1 MFVFNYCDF
10 SVLYSITPEDCCK
23 SKQKAKIIG
32 SYFVC
37 HGKLYTTWTNDFYRH
52 FSKNTYG
59 NLIVNWFFLLIYI
72 SNSAW
77 PARLPSRAK
86 QLLLP
91 SQTMKVN
98 INYPKDRLVRLY
110 CFCCY
115 HIISVNSFYH
125 FEKSYH
131 SQSCSD
137 YWTHSVVFG
146 VKVYQTW
153 K

>member
-72 SNSAW
+72 YQIQPGLLDCHPGLSSSYC
-77 PARLPSRAK
+77 LPKLWKWILTIPRIDWFVCIAFVATISFQSIHSIILRRVIIPRAVQTIELI
-86 QLLLP
+86 QLFL
-91 SQTMKVN
+91 
-98 INYPKDRLVRLY
+98 
-110 CFCCY
+110 
-115 HIISVNSFYH
+115 
-125 FEKSYH
+125 E
-131 SQSCSD
+131 
-137 YWTHSVVFG
+137 
-146 VKVYQTW
+146 
-153 K
+153 